1 MAARKVS
8 AAHVASTARGIGG
21 RSARSRSGL
30 PCCAGMVEKTFID
43 ANELLLDSYR
53 LARKIFDDGYRPDYV
68 VGVWRGGC
76 PIGVAVEEFLRVQQC
91 PIKHH
96 TAIKT
101 QSYTGIGQSREVEV
115 FGLEYIVSKVD
126 AEDKV
131 LIIDDVFDSGKTVKA
146 ILEAV
151 RSMARRNTPEMR
163 VACVYFKPTANQVG
177 IVPHYWLHETEAW
190 LVFPHELEGLTLEE
204 LGQKWDPEIAQ
215 IIQAP
220 GGPFARAGEA

>member
-1 MAARKVS
+1 MAEKV
-8 AAHVASTARGIGG
+8 
-21 RSARSRSGL
+21 
-30 PCCAGMVEKTFID
+30 FID
-43 ANELLLDSYR
+43 ANELFVDSYR

-101 QSYTGIGQSREVEV
+101 QSYYGIGQRREVEV
-115 FGLEYIVSKVD
+115 FGLEYIVSKVN
-126 AEDKV
+126 AEDKL
-131 LIIDDVFDSGKTVKA
+131 LIIDDVFDSGNSVKA
-146 ILEAV
+146 ILETF

-163 VACVYFKPTANQVG
+163 TACLYYKPTANQVD
-177 IVPHYWLHETEAW
+177 IVPNYWLRETEAW

-204 LGQKWDPEIAQ
+204 IGQKWDPEIAE
-215 IIQAP
+215 IVQAP
-220 GGPFARAGEA
+220 GGPFAKSLQKVTEPCVAPQM

>member
-1 MAARKVS
+1 
-8 AAHVASTARGIGG
+8 
-21 RSARSRSGL
+21 
-30 PCCAGMVEKTFID
+30 MVEKTFID

-131 LIIDDVFDSGKTVKA
+131 
-146 ILEAV
+146 
-151 RSMARRNTPEMR
+151 P
-163 VACVYFKPTANQVG
+163 
-177 IVPHYWLHETEAW
+177 
-190 LVFPHELEGLTLEE
+190 
-204 LGQKWDPEIAQ
+204 
-215 IIQAP
+215 
-220 GGPFARAGEA
+220 